1 MIDFR
6 YLLITVVAIFLA
18 LTIGILVGSG
28 FLGEPLRKNLEARV
42 EAVGERNRELA
53 NEIDDLEAVIGQ
65 DDRFAEAI
73 EPHTI
78 DDVLQGKQMV
88 MFTFEEADGSVL
100 EEQTSALGE
109 AAADLVSTITITQ
122 KFELAGPDDAEE
134 LRVALESTIVEKE
147 TLRQTAARTLGSR
160 AAAAAQDVP
169 GQTQDPAAA
178 PQLEET
184 LDNLEQA
191 GFITVDRKV
200 EEETIPPAASFLV
213 TGGSTDRPAFEVGPF
228 ATALAT
234 SLAERDADVVL
245 TEPTTSVWG
254 CVPSVRGD
262 GEAGAVVSTVDD
274 AERVEGRIA
283 MVLAFTQPSEEPAGH
298 YGIQAGADAV
308 IPEPVP
314 GG

>member
-42 EAVGERNRELA
+42 ETVSERNRELG

-65 DDRFAEAI
+65 DERFAQAI
-73 EPHTI
+73 EQHTI
-78 DDVLQGKQMV
+78 DDALQGQQV
-88 MFTFEEADGSVL
+88 VLFTFEEAEGSVL
-100 EEQTSALGE
+100 EAQTTALGE
-109 AAADLVSTITITQ
+109 AAADLISTITITR
-122 KFELAGPDDAEE
+122 KFEIAGSEEAEE
-134 LRVALESTIVEKE
+134 LRLVLEAAGSDEE
-147 TLRQTAARTLGSR
+147 ALRQIAARTLGSR

-169 GQTQDPAAA
+169 GQAQDPTAAA
-178 PQLEET
+178 PLEEI
-184 LDNLEQA
+184 LDDLEQA

-200 EEETIPPAASFLV
+200 EEETVPPAASFLV
-213 TGGSTDRPAFEVGPF
+213 TGGSTDRPAFDVASF
-228 ATALAT
+228 ATTLAT
-234 SLAERDADVVL
+234 SLSESDADVVL
-245 TEPTTSVWG
+245 TEPSASAWG
-254 CVPSVRGD
+254 MVSSVRDD
-262 GEAGAVVSTVDD
+262 GEAGALVSTVDD

-283 MVLAFTQPSEEPAGH
+283 MVLAFTQPSEQPAGH
-298 YGIQAGADAV
+298 YGVGAGADAV